1 MQDIQAIEKK
11 RFYLSAFIPFVF
23 VLLLWLIHL
32 ASNLFDWDLSHFGVY
47 PLHIKGIPGVFLSPL
62 IHGNFEH
69 LISNSLPLL
78 ILGTML
84 FYFYPKSALKVF
96 VLLYF
101 VTGIW
106 VWFGARPAFHI
117 GSSGIVY
124 GLASFIFTCG
134 ALLRNIR
141 LMAVSLLV
149 VFLYG
154 SLIWG
159 LFPIDW
165 RISWESH
172 LSGFV
177 LGVVLAFIFK
187 HENYYPENEPEWMN
201 EEEKEE
207 EDTNNEIPYWKNDDT
222 TNIA

>member
-1 MQDIQAIEKK
+1 VQDFQAIEKK
-11 RFYLSAFIPFVF
+11 RFYLSLFIPFIF
-23 VLLLWLIHL
+23 VLLLWIIHL
-32 ASNLFDWDLSHFGVY
+32 TSYLFDLDFSHLGVY
-47 PLHIKGIPGVFLSPL
+47 PLHVKGIPGIFLSPL

-78 ILGTML
+78 VLGTML
-84 FYFYPKSALKVF
+84 FYFYPTSAFKVF
-96 VLLYF
+96 VLIYF

-177 LGVVLAFIFK
+177 LGIVLAFIYK
-187 HENYYPENEPEWMN
+187 NENYYPENEPEWMN

-207 EDTNNEIPYWKNDDT
+207 TDNEIPYWQNDDT

>member
-1 MQDIQAIEKK
+1 MQRPFQIEKK
-11 RFYLSAFIPFVF
+11 RLGLSFFIPFIF
-23 VLLLWLIHL
+23 VIILWIIVL
-32 ASNLFDWDLSHFGVY
+32 SEYLFEWDFSKFGVY
-47 PLHIKGIPGVFLSPL
+47 PLHLKGIPGIFLSPL

-69 LISNSLPLL
+69 LASNTLPLL
-78 ILGTML
+78 VLGTML

-96 VLLYF
+96 ILLYF

-106 VWFGARPAFHI
+106 VWFGARPAYHI
-117 GSSGIVY
+117 GSSGIIY

-134 ALLRNIR
+134 ALLRSIR

-165 RISWESH
+165 KISWESH

-177 LGVVLAFIFK
+177 LGIILAFIFK
-187 HENYYPENEPEWMN
+187 DENYYPEEQPEWMN
-201 EEEKEE
+201 EE
-207 EDTNNEIPYWKNDDT
+207 DNDDNSNNEIPYWQNDET
-222 TNIA
+222 TNIS

>member
-1 MQDIQAIEKK
+1 MTGSATIEKK
-11 RFYLSAFIPFVF
+11 RLWLSMFIPLLFVF
-23 VLLLWLIHL
+23 LLWLIAL
-32 ASNLFDWDLSHFGVY
+32 IQYFFEIDLGHWGVF
-47 PLHIKGIPGVFLSPL
+47 PLHAKGLPGILLSPM

-69 LISNSLPLL
+69 LSSNSLPLL

-96 VLLYF
+96 LLLYF
-101 VTGIW
+101 VTGVW
-106 VWFGARPAFHI
+106 VWFGARPAYHI

-134 ALLRNIR
+134 ALLKNIR

-154 SLIWG
+154 GLIWG

-177 LGVVLAFIFK
+177 LGIILAILYK
-187 HENYYPENEPEWMN
+187 NENRYPENEPEWMQEDEN
-201 EEEKEE
+201 EDESN
-207 EDTNNEIPYWKNDDT
+207 DEIPYWKNEDT

>member
-1 MQDIQAIEKK
+1 MQDFQAIEKK
-11 RFYLSAFIPFVF
+11 RFYLSLFIPFIF
-23 VLLLWLIHL
+23 VLLLWIIHL
-32 ASNLFDWDLSHFGVY
+32 TSYLFDLDFSHLGVY
-47 PLHIKGIPGVFLSPL
+47 PLHVKGIPGIFLSPL

-78 ILGTML
+78 VLGTML
-84 FYFYPKSALKVF
+84 FYFYPTSAFKVF
-96 VLLYF
+96 VLIYF

-177 LGVVLAFIFK
+177 LGIVLAFIYK
-187 HENYYPENEPEWMN
+187 NENYYPENEPEWMN

-207 EDTNNEIPYWKNDDT
+207 TDNEIPYWQNDDT